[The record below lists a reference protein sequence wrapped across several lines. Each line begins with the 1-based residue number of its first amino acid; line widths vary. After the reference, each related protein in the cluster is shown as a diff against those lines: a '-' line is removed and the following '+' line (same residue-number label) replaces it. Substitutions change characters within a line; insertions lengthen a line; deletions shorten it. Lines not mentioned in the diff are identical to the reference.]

1 MDFLVYKLNTGVL
14 ILPEL
19 IIFDRAPLYACHISV
34 RSQGKTLEQE
44 VCLTTPIKIKRYP
57 SAAV

>member
-19 IIFDRAPLYACHISV
+19 IIFDRAPLYACHISIR
-34 RSQGKTLEQE
+34 RSRKDFRARS
-44 VCLTTPIKIKRYP
+44 VFDDPH
-57 SAAV
+57 